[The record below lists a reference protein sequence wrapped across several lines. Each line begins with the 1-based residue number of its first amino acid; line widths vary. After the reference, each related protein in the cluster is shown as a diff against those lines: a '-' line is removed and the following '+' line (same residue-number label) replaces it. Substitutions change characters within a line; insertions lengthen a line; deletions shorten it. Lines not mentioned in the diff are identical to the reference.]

1 MKKLAI
7 LLLASVSVQAAEIE
21 TLITTSNSIKQT
33 FDLGIKT
40 VGGQYDLATVGG
52 ITPEMASNAHLT
64 YEQAESYN
72 LALTAMKD
80 ANYTMTAQEYFDQQ
94 SQASLDLLNNAIN
107 NYVDASAQLITA
119 VQVNDMAS
127 NVTTTEE
134 ATQLQTYITNNELQ
148 ITSEQ
153 VDTYNNTLD
162 LVQTAAQTAASFI
175 AVASDATLV
184 ESAQAQADALGQ
196 SFAFAETAYYSNSAF
211 SVDLAGGTISLDVSG
226 YLKTALDVLAAGGQ
240 STFYTTSPTGN
251 ECFFNPNE
259 CPQ

>member
-1 MKKLAI
+1 MKKL
-7 LLLASVSVQAAEIE
+7 LLCLFLSVSVQASEIDS
-21 TLITTSNSIKQT
+21 LINTSNSIKQT

-40 VGGQYDLATVGG
+40 VGGQYDLAVVGG
-52 ITPEMASNAHLT
+52 ITPQMASNAHLT
-64 YEQAESYN
+64 YEQAEAYN
-72 LALTAMKD
+72 KSLKD
-80 ANYTMTAQEYFDQQ
+80 VSTMNTTMTAQEYFDSQ
-94 SQASLDLLNNAIN
+94 SQVALDNLSVAVD
-107 NYVDASAQLITA
+107 NYVDASSQLIMA

-127 NVTTTEE
+127 SVTTTEE
-134 ATQLQTYITNNELQ
+134 ATQLQTYVTNNELQ

-211 SVDLAGGTISLDVSG
+211 SIDLSGGTISLDVSG